1 MKILSA
7 SALAFLMLIVCAAPV
22 TAQDEM
28 TTDILRNEEWI
39 GTGPVLGPVVTW
51 HNFRQ
56 DKSAVDVLPGVYA
69 GWDLMLAQPFP
80 RWYVLFRPGVSV
92 LYPTAM
98 IDAVLRLRAPIPFA
112 VFGGVSVDP
121 TWTRDFPEDS
131 KRPEFQYDRVLDR
144 FGQRSFGLIG
154 AQYVTSFAFYEL
166 QYRIQLEEGVDAFYK
181 KDEASPLSY
190 TGTRRYFLLS
200 FGMGIRL

>member
-1 MKILSA
+1 MRTHPGILTA
-7 SALAFLMLIVCAAPV
+7 VLILLLIAP
-22 TAQDEM
+22 TLQAQDE
-28 TTDILRNEEWI
+28 TTSDILRNEEWI
-39 GTGPVLGPVVTW
+39 STGPAVGPIVTW

-56 DKSAVDVLPGVYA
+56 DKSGVDILPGVYA
-69 GWDLMLAQPFP
+69 TYDLMLAQPFP
-80 RWYVLFRPGVSV
+80 RWYITFRPSVSI

-98 IDAVLRLRAPIPFA
+98 IDAVFRFRLPIPFA
-112 VFGGVSVDP
+112 FFGGASFDP
-121 TWTRDFPEDS
+121 TWTREFAEDPNH
-131 KRPEFQYDRVLDR
+131 PEFQYDRILSTI
-144 FGQRSFGLIG
+144 GQRSFGLIG

-166 QYRIQLEEGVDAFYK
+166 QYRIQLEEGVDAYYR

>member
-1 MKILSA
+1 MKYLPL
-7 SALAFLMLIVCAAPV
+7 SALAILLSLVLAAPLA
-22 TAQDEM
+22 AQDEM

-39 GTGPVLGPVVTW
+39 GTGPVIGPIVTW

-56 DKSAVDVLPGVYA
+56 HKSAVDVLPGAYA
-69 GWDLMLAQPFP
+69 AWDIMLAQPFP

-98 IDAVLRLRAPIPFA
+98 IDAVLRLRLPIPVA
-112 VFGGVSVDP
+112 VFGGVSVDA
-121 TWTRDFPEDS
+121 TWTREFPEDS

-154 AQYVTSFAFYEL
+154 AHYVTSFAFYEL
-166 QYRIQLEEGVDAFYK
+166 QYRIQLEEGVDAFYQK
-181 KDEASPLSY
+181 TPSSALSY